1 MKEAPHDEIAD
12 FTDNAECFDKGIDGM
27 LIHEE
32 LSREIIG
39 ASMTVLNTLKPG
51 LDEKLYEQALSIELR
66 ALGHDIEQQRRF
78 PVIYREQLIGI
89 LVPDLIVDDKVIVDA
104 KVVAT
109 FNDSHIAQMMGYL
122 AITGLEL
129 ALLVNFKY
137 ASLKWKRIVRT
148 PDSGLAPAQPLSLPS
163 ASSV

>member
-1 MKEAPHDEIAD
+1 LRKDL
-12 FTDNAECFDKGIDGM
+12 CFDSGFHELHGYHGVPEKREGIV

-39 ASMTVLNTLKPG
+39 AAMTVLNRLKPG
-51 LDEKLYEQALSIELR
+51 LDEKLYEQALCIELR
-66 ALGHDIEQQRRF
+66 ALGHAIEQQRHF
-78 PVIYREQLIGI
+78 PVTYRDQLIGT
-89 LVPDLIVDDKVIVDA
+89 LVPDLIVDNKVIVDA
-104 KVVAT
+104 KVVTA

-129 ALLVNFKY
+129 ALLINFKY

-148 PDSGLAPAQPLSLPS
+148 PDL
-163 ASSV
+163 V